1 MGMVTGNIRVTK
13 VTTAMPPEPIIII
26 TISNIAR
33 SSGTAPAS
41 ATATSIGG
49 MDIKSVT
56 VTGRRGA
63 ILIDHVAPRGAPMMI
78 SAPTMQVVAPIRS
91 QRSGARPSIVHS
103 QTREA
108 MM

>member
-1 MGMVTGNIRVTK
+1 MGMVTGNIRVNK
-13 VTTAMPPEPIIII
+13 VTTAMAPEPIII

-63 ILIDHVAPRGAPMMI
+63 IQIDQSTPRGAPMMI

-103 QTREA
+103 QTSEA

>member
-1 MGMVTGNIRVTK
+1 MDTDINMATK
-13 VTTAMPPEPIIII
+13 VTKAMPPGSITII
-26 TISNIAR
+26 TSTAQ
-33 SSGTAPAS
+33 SPDTAPAS

-63 ILIDHVAPRGAPMMI
+63 IQIDQSTPRGAPMMI

-91 QRSGARPSIVHS
+91 QRSVARPSIVHS